1 MVAGRGGTGIRV
13 LGGVS
18 WVGLFAADVEA
29 LVPFYRDALGLTLVG
44 RTDNSAIFALTDGAL
59 LELVPGGVAAD
70 GGRKGHGAQSMQ
82 LGLAVTDL
90 EAVRAALVERGITPG
105 DVQTFRDWRW
115 ARVVDPEGNVLQ
127 LVERGG
133 DLFQGTL

>member
-1 MVAGRGGTGIRV
+1 M

-18 WVGLFAADVEA
+18 WIGLFAADVDA
-29 LVPFYRDALGLTLVG
+29 LVPFYRDALDLTLLG
-44 RTDNSAIFALTDGAL
+44 RTENSAIFALADGVV
-59 LELVPGGVAAD
+59 LELVPGGEAATASE
-70 GGRKGHGAQSMQ
+70 RKGHRAQSVQ
-82 LGLAVTDL
+82 LGLAVPDL
-90 EAVRAALVERGITPG
+90 ESVCAALSARGVPTG

-133 DLFQGTL
+133 ALFP